1 MVNEKTDQLIQPRTP
16 QGFEM
21 LFNNFS
27 AGILGFIMT
36 IAGFK
41 ILAPL
46 MKFIMHILSVAVE
59 ALVHAHLLP
68 LVSILV
74 EPAKLYFKQCD

>member
-1 MVNEKTDQLIQPRTP
+1 
-16 QGFEM
+16 
-21 LFNNFS
+21 
-27 AGILGFIMT
+27 MT